1 MLKFCTLFNSTY
13 LSRGLAMYHSLEKQC
28 AHFHL
33 YIFAF
38 DDHCYATLKALGL
51 KHATII
57 SLQEFENEQLLAVK
71 AERTQGEYCW
81 TCASSTI
88 KYAIETYGLD
98 HCTYVDAD
106 LLFFSDPTVLYN
118 EMGDKSVMITEHR
131 YTPVYDQSA
140 GSGIYCVQFMTFK
153 NTEAGMEVLN
163 WWVDACIDWCYNRA
177 EDGKFGDQK
186 YLDDWTERFS
196 SVHVLQHLGGGVAPW
211 NAQQYAFS
219 KNFGKVKGKELT
231 TGNHF
236 DLVFYHY
243 HSFHYTH
250 NNVYSLSHQDYS
262 LNKQLIKSVYAP
274 YVKALTMA
282 KKSIKRVNATAI
294 SHEVT
299 NDIEWI
305 NQVLGRSIKLAL
317 RGYYRNFYKERFT
330 TYGLFN

>member
-28 AHFHL
+28 RHFHL

-38 DDHCYATLKALGL
+38 DDHCYATLKALRL

-57 SLQEFENEQLLAVK
+57 SLNEFENEQLLAVK
-71 AERTQGEYCW
+71 ADRTQGEYCW

-88 KYAIETYGLD
+88 KYAIETYELD

-118 EMGDKSVMITEHR
+118 EMGDKSVLITEHR

-219 KNFGKVKGKELT
+219 KKFGKVKGKELA

-274 YVKALTMA
+274 YVKALTVA